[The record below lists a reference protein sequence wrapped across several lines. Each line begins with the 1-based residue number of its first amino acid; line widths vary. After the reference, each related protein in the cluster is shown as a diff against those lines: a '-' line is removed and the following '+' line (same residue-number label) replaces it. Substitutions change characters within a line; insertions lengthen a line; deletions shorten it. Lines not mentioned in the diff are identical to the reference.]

1 MTIQNLTQQDLPSIN
16 ALWIG
21 EKLNPMSIACLT
33 SFVKH
38 GHQVNLYTYG
48 EISNLPPGIN
58 ALDGSVILDSSKI
71 IKHQKSG
78 SFALFSDIFR
88 YALLSKIKNG
98 IYVDCDV
105 YCLKPLTIPE
115 HGYLLGYENDSYIN
129 GAVLALPTDSD
140 MLNTLIELSN
150 QPYFTPEWYSGYDK
164 MRLKIKRLFGYAN
177 TLSTMGWG
185 VIGPSAIT
193 HYAKKLNITHLVQPV
208 DVLYPI
214 QHHETH
220 KLMDSKLSIDDVITG
235 NSVCVHLY
243 NETMRHVDLTKI
255 DPNCILAKMLRN
267 EI

>member
-1 MTIQNLTQQDLPSIN
+1 MTPHHMSNQDLPSIN

-21 EKLNPMSIACLT
+21 DRLNAMSIACLT

-48 EISNLPPGIN
+48 EISNIPQGVHAI
-58 ALDGSVILDSSKI
+58 DGRAILDESKI
-71 IKHQKSG
+71 IKHKKSG

-88 YALLSKIKNG
+88 YALLSKIDNG

-105 YCLKPLTIPE
+105 YCLKPLHVPE
-115 HGYLLGYENDSYIN
+115 HGYLLGYENDHFIN
-129 GAVLALPTDSD
+129 GAVLALPRDSD
-140 MLNTLIELSN
+140 MLNTLINLSN

-164 MRLKIKRLFGYAN
+164 LRLKIKRLFGRAN

-193 HYAKKLNITHLVQPV
+193 YYANKLNITTKVQPV

-214 QHHETH
+214 QHHEVQ
-220 KLMDSKLSIDDVITG
+220 KLLDPSLDIHDVTTQY
-235 NSVCVHLY
+235 SVCVHLY
-243 NETMRHVDLTKI
+243 NETLKNVDLTQI

-267 EI
+267 DI

>member
-1 MTIQNLTQQDLPSIN
+1 MTIQNMTRQDLPSIN

-21 EKLNPMSIACLT
+21 EKLNAISTACLI
-33 SFVKH
+33 SFIKH

-48 EISNLPPGIN
+48 EISNLPTGVHV
-58 ALDGSVILDSSKI
+58 LDGSTILDKSKI

-115 HGYLLGYENDSYIN
+115 HGYLLGYENDSHIN
-129 GAVLALPTDSD
+129 GAVLALPADSS
-140 MLNTLIELSN
+140 MLNTLINLSN
-150 QPYFTPEWYSGYDK
+150 QPYFTPEWYSSYDK
-164 MRLKIKRLFGYAN
+164 MRLRIKRLFGYAN

-193 HYAKKLNITHLVQPV
+193 HYAKKLNITNLVQPV
-208 DVLYPI
+208 DVLYPV
-214 QHHETH
+214 QHHEVN
-220 KLMDSKLSIDDVITG
+220 KLLDPSLSIHDVTTLR
-235 NSVCVHLY
+235 SVCAHLY
-243 NETMRHVDLTKI
+243 NETLKNIDLKQI
-255 DPNCILAKMLRN
+255 NPNCILAKMLYN